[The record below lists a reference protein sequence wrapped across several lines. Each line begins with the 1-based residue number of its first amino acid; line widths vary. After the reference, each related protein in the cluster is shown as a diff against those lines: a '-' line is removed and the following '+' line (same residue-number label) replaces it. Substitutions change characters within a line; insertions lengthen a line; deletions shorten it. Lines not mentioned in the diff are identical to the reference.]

1 MANPPVRDRSTILVL
16 NGPNLNL
23 LGLRQPE
30 IYGTDSLADVEKL
43 VTETAAPHG
52 LTTDCRQSNHEGQLI
67 DWIQEARERHAA
79 IIINPAGYSHTSIAL
94 RDALAPYVGHARP
107 VSGGSRRRSPGS
119 STKSAAG
126 GGTAASEIRAWAR
139 DNGFDVPERGRVSAE
154 VRDAYAAAH

>member
-1 MANPPVRDRSTILVL
+1 MAQKVNIV
-16 NGPNLNL
+16 
-23 LGLRQPE
+23 
-30 IYGTDSLADVEKL
+30 
-43 VTETAAPHG
+43 
-52 LTTDCRQSNHEGQLI
+52 LI
-67 DWIQEARERHAA
+67 DDIDQTDAEETVTFGLDGKEYA
-79 IIINPAGYSHTSIAL
+79 IDLNAKNASAL

-107 VSGGSRRRSPGS
+107 VIGGRRRRSPGS